1 MESEKGGFFSSPGSA
16 LQPHRLGAEWEDGD
30 SLLGAACPGQL
41 FRIPVEGAELQRHRK
56 SEDKRDTRGRG
67 PIRAPRPNT
76 GGHVFPPIVHRARHQ
91 GERRVHQQEFHHQ

>member
-1 MESEKGGFFSSPGSA
+1 MKNAVFFSPGSA
-16 LQPHRLGAEWEDGD
+16 LQPHRLGAKWEDGD

-41 FRIPVEGAELQRHRK
+41 FRVPVEGAELQRHRK
-56 SEDKRDTRGRG
+56 PEDQRDTRGRG

-91 GERRVHQQEFHHQ
+91 RERRVHQQEFHHQ